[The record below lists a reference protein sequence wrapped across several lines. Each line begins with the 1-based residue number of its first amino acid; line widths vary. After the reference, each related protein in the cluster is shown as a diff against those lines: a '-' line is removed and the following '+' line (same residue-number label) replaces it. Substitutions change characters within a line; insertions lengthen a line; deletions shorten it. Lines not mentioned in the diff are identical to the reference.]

1 MNKVVAK
8 TLIKDA
14 NGLILVLHRSKTHPK
29 FAEHFDLP
37 GGEVEKN
44 EKWPEAA
51 AREVLEETGIII
63 DSTKFKQIYTK
74 KYPHVTHVLFDTE
87 IDSKKATVT
96 LSWEHMHYEWLS
108 VKEVLNEFHR
118 ENIDTFFLD
127 VLNYLDRK

>member
-74 KYPHVTHVLFDTE
+74 KYP
-87 IDSKKATVT
+87 
-96 LSWEHMHYEWLS
+96 
-108 VKEVLNEFHR
+108 
-118 ENIDTFFLD
+118 
-127 VLNYLDRK
+127 